1 MQIFSANSFH
11 YPYRHLTFPGQHS
24 EEKIL
29 FVCREADIMVYLRSL
44 VVLLGTLILASMYLG
59 LKPIV
64 TQALP
69 QITALYHL
77 VFLTL
82 ILLYTTIALYWVYVL
97 WKKSVFII
105 TTRRL
110 TKFIHTTPWNR
121 YQLSLGLDKIVDT
134 GSYQKGFIQAIFKLG
149 YLVARSSA
157 GNIKNF
163 KILNIQ
169 FAEDLQNYINKLLF
183 TFNKETEKLDSFRP
197 FVPYLK
203 GEARKKY
210 VRSITPEYYPD
221 SET

>member
-1 MQIFSANSFH
+1 MEIFSANSFQ
-11 YPYRHLTFPGQHS
+11 YPYRHLQFPGQHS

-29 FVCREADIMVYLRSL
+29 FVCREAKIMIYLRSI
-44 VVLLGTLILASMYLG
+44 VVLLGTLILTGMYLG

-69 QITALYHL
+69 QATTLYHL
-77 VFLTL
+77 IFVTL
-82 ILLYTTIALYWVYVL
+82 IFLYTTIALYWVYVL

-105 TTRRL
+105 STRRL

-121 YQLSLGLDKIVDT
+121 YQMSLGLDKIVDT
-134 GSYQKGFIQAIFKLG
+134 GSYQKGLLQAVFRLG

-163 KILNIQ
+163 KILNIE

-183 TFNKETEKLDSFRP
+183 TFNKEAEKLDNFRP
-197 FVPYLK
+197 FVPFLK
-203 GEARKKY
+203 GEARKQY
-210 VRSITPEYYPD
+210 VRSITPEYYQD
-221 SET
+221 S